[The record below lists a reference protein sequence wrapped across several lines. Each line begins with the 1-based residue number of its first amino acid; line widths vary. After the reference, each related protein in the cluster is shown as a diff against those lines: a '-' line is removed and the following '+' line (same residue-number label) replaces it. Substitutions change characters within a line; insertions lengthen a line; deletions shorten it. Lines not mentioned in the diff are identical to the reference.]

1 MGKRQSKSQPMDF
14 LQLDAGSEWANLTM
28 PAILLRVG
36 KLGGAREA
44 AKKMSAHPVYHRN
57 LLEASLLARHKAYA
71 EKGALPHVL
80 SQNPRKIRAPQ
91 FLRIARP
98 DLLNPRPDGPTIRPT
113 VHSQEAHMAGSR
125 KVIDC
130 RRFPAEKPCSIAIA
144 GTEEEVLELAVL
156 HASTVH
162 GHQDTP
168 ELRQQIR
175 SMLQDEGATTAQAA

>member
-1 MGKRQSKSQPMDF
+1 
-14 LQLDAGSEWANLTM
+14 
-28 PAILLRVG
+28 
-36 KLGGAREA
+36 
-44 AKKMSAHPVYHRN
+44 
-57 LLEASLLARHKAYA
+57 
-71 EKGALPHVL
+71 
-80 SQNPRKIRAPQ
+80 
-91 FLRIARP
+91 
-98 DLLNPRPDGPTIRPT
+98 
-113 VHSQEAHMAGSR
+113 MAGTR

-168 ELRQQIR
+168 ELREQIR